1 MESTATNKLVLVGF
15 MGTGKS
21 SVCSLLSERLGW
33 SRKDADEEIVAS
45 EGRSIADI
53 FASDGED
60 AFRDIEAHTL
70 SRLLME
76 PEPAVIATGGGAVL
90 RKHNCV
96 TMLENGFVVALT
108 ADPETII
115 ARVMGDKGRPL
126 LQGDVETRVRT
137 LMQQRRNA
145 YDFAHLHLDTTSL
158 STEEVANLIMKALLE
173 KHPNLLSK

>member
-33 SRKDADEEIVAS
+33 SRRDADEEIVAA

-53 FASDGED
+53 FGSDGEEV
-60 AFRDIEAHTL
+60 FRDMETRTL
-70 SRLLME
+70 KRLLLDA
-76 PEPAVIATGGGAVL
+76 EPAVIATGGGAVL
-90 RKHNCV
+90 RELNCQA
-96 TMLENGFVVALT
+96 MLQNGFVVALT
-108 ADPETII
+108 AEPETIVS
-115 ARVMGDKGRPL
+115 RVMGDKGRPL

-145 YDFAHLHLDTTSL
+145 YDFAHLNLDTTAL
-158 STEEVANLIMKALLE
+158 STEEVAELIMKALLE
-173 KHPNLLSK
+173 KYPNLTRK